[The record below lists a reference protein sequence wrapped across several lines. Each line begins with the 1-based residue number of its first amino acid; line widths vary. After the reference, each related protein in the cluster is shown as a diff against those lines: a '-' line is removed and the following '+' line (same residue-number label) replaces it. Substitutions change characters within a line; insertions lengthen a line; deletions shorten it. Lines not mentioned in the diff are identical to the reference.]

1 MLLTIIAY
9 ALAIVAAVIGNVL
22 GFHLFLPL
30 TYFAA
35 KTEDG
40 ATAMRLQFFRQFLG
54 SVAAFPI
61 SLAAACFVLTL
72 FGVSYGWLIFLI
84 VAVQALSDVFSA
96 RISPFAQQSGTILS
110 IVVTGLMYFA
120 FVLR

>member
-9 ALAIVAAVIGNVL
+9 ALAIVAGVIGNVL

-35 KTEDG
+35 KSEDG
-40 ATAMRLQFFRQFLG
+40 ATAMRLQFLRQFLG
-54 SVAAFPI
+54 SVVAFPI

-84 VAVQALSDVFSA
+84 VAVQALADVFGA
-96 RISPFAQQSGTILS
+96 KIAPFAQQSGTILS
-110 IVVTGLMYFA
+110 VVVIGFVYFTL
-120 FVLR
+120 VLR

>member
-9 ALAIVAAVIGNVL
+9 ALVIVAGVIGNVL

-40 ATAMRLQFFRQFLG
+40 ATAMRLQFLRQFLG

-72 FGVSYGWLIFLI
+72 FGISYGWLIFLI
-84 VAVQALSDVFSA
+84 VAVQALSDVFGA
-96 RISPFAQQSGTILS
+96 KISPFAQQSGTILS
-110 IVVTGLMYFA
+110 VVVTGLVYFA

>member
-1 MLLTIIAY
+1 MLLTLIAY
-9 ALAIVAAVIGNVL
+9 ALAIVAAIIGNVV

-40 ATAMRLQFFRQFLG
+40 ATAMRLQFLRQFLG
-54 SVAAFPI
+54 SVVAFPL
-61 SLAAACFVLTL
+61 SLVAACSILTL

-84 VAVQALSDVFSA
+84 VAVQALADVFSA
-96 RISPFAQQSGTILS
+96 KIAPFAQQSGTILS
-110 IVVTGLMYFA
+110 VVVTGIVYFA